1 MRTNTIE
8 LPQKF
13 AEQLALLP
21 ESGRFLHKVRV
32 TLDSGQVL
40 SNRVVFNS
48 LVLHLEEGE
57 EISPEQ
63 IAHIELEAPVFN
75 TGNIYS

>member
-13 AEQLALLP
+13 AEQLAALP
-21 ESGRFLHKVRV
+21 ESGRFLHKVKV
-32 TLDSGQVL
+32 TLDSGEVL

-57 EISPEQ
+57 DITPEQ
-63 IAHIELEAPVFN
+63 ITQIELESPAYNP
-75 TGNIYS
+75 GNIYS